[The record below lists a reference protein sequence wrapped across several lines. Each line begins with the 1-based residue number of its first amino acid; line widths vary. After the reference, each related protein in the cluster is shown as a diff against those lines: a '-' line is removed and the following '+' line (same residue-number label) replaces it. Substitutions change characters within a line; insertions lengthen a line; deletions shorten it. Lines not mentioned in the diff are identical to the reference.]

1 MGYSLVELALG
12 RRKGTTRVSVV
23 IYRQEGV
30 GVDDC
35 AEVSGMLLPRL
46 ETIEGMADVS
56 LEVSSPGIER
66 ALRATEEYAIF
77 PGGASASWR
86 ARTPNGRVASSTAWT
101 EERSG
106 SGSDGNEKGSRSR
119 TSARRDWTTQWRLRK
134 QKMQSELSQAI
145 KQLVQER
152 GIPEDLVMSTIENF
166 LLAAYKKKYGVVDN
180 AVVRFSD
187 DSMEVTLFAKKKI
200 VPDDDLD
207 DTVYEIPLSEA
218 LEMNED
224 CEVGDELLI
233 EINPKEFDRVSVQS
247 AKQKARQSLREI
259 QKDTLYS
266 EYKDKVGEM
275 IIGYYQRERNGNIYV
290 DLGKTEGILPKKY
303 QSPRE
308 IYHPNDRIKAL
319 IYECVKTP
327 TGLQIVLSRNH
338 AEFVKK
344 IFELEVPEI
353 YDKTIEIMKI
363 VREPGYR
370 TKIAV
375 RSTRED
381 VDPVGACVGLKG
393 VRIQA
398 VVRELEGE
406 KIDILRYSLDSR
418 SFIKNALSPAEVNQV
433 VILDESKKLALAIVP
448 DASFSLAIGKQ
459 GLNVRLA
466 NRLTDWNIDVKTES
480 QFSEMDISAEA
491 KRAVSALFGEPEEE
505 IQKISELPGIT
516 PRLVEI
522 LEKDNIAD
530 IESLVALSP
539 EQLAALEGIT
549 AEDIVTL
556 HKIIEENVEIVEEEP
571 APAAEADAEGDEAA
585 DAAPAQPAS
594 PLAAVLPDAAAETPA
609 ASPEPGRG
617 GGRSIRVS

>member
-1 MGYSLVELALG
+1 
-12 RRKGTTRVSVV
+12 
-23 IYRQEGV
+23 
-30 GVDDC
+30 
-35 AEVSGMLLPRL
+35 
-46 ETIEGMADVS
+46 
-56 LEVSSPGIER
+56 
-66 ALRATEEYAIF
+66 
-77 PGGASASWR
+77 
-86 ARTPNGRVASSTAWT
+86 
-101 EERSG
+101 
-106 SGSDGNEKGSRSR
+106 
-119 TSARRDWTTQWRLRK
+119 
-134 QKMQSELSQAI
+134 MQSELSQAI

-180 AVVRFSD
+180 AVVRFSEEGT
-187 DSMEVTLFAKKKI
+187 EVTLFAKKKI
-200 VPDDDLD
+200 VLEDDLED
-207 DTVYEIPLSEA
+207 PVYEIPLAEA
-218 LEMNED
+218 LELNEE

-233 EINPKEFDRVSVQS
+233 EINPREFDRVSVQS

-266 EYKDKVGEM
+266 EFKDKVGEM

-308 IYHPNDRIKAL
+308 VYHPNDRIKAL
-319 IYECVKTP
+319 IYEVVKTP

-353 YDKTIEIMKI
+353 YDKTIEISKI

-406 KIDILRYSLDSR
+406 KIDILRYSLDAR

-433 VILDESKKLALAIVP
+433 VILDEAKKLALAIVP
-448 DASFSLAIGKQ
+448 DAQFSLAIGKQ

-466 NRLTDWNIDVKTES
+466 NRLTDWNIDVKTET

-491 KRAVSALFGEPEEE
+491 KRAVSALFGETEEE
-505 IQKISELPGIT
+505 IQKISELPGI
-516 PRLVEI
+516 PQRLVEI
-522 LEKDNIAD
+522 LEKDNITD
-530 IESLVALSP
+530 IESLVALTP
-539 EQLAALEGIT
+539 EQLASLEGIT
-549 AEDIVTL
+549 AEDIQTI

-571 APAAEADAEGDEAA
+571 APAAEEEE
-585 DAAPAQPAS
+585 
-594 PLAAVLPDAAAETPA
+594 LAAEEGSEEAVEQEASDAAAAAQEEPQAGSDAGPAAAEAVTKETEETGKTEETEAVEETVAEETYECPECGTPITPDMATCPNCGVGLTFEDDADEASQETPGD
-609 ASPEPGRG
+609 ASSGRG
-617 GGRSIRVS
+617 STEGE

>member
-1 MGYSLVELALG
+1 
-12 RRKGTTRVSVV
+12 
-23 IYRQEGV
+23 
-30 GVDDC
+30 
-35 AEVSGMLLPRL
+35 
-46 ETIEGMADVS
+46 
-56 LEVSSPGIER
+56 
-66 ALRATEEYAIF
+66 
-77 PGGASASWR
+77 
-86 ARTPNGRVASSTAWT
+86 
-101 EERSG
+101 
-106 SGSDGNEKGSRSR
+106 
-119 TSARRDWTTQWRLRK
+119 
-134 QKMQSELSQAI
+134 MQSDLSQAI

-180 AVVRFSD
+180 AVVRFSED
-187 DSMEVTLFAKKKI
+187 GTEVTLFAKKKI
-200 VPDDDLD
+200 VLDDDLED
-207 DTVYEIPLSEA
+207 PVYEIPLVEA
-218 LEMNED
+218 LELNEE
-224 CEVGDELLI
+224 CEIGDELLI

-266 EYKDKVGEM
+266 EFKDKVGEM

-319 IYECVKTP
+319 IYEVVKTP

-353 YDKTIEIMKI
+353 YDKTIEISKI

-433 VILDESKKLALAIVP
+433 VILDEAKKLALAIVP
-448 DASFSLAIGKQ
+448 DAQFSLAIGKQ

-466 NRLTDWNIDVKTES
+466 NRLTDWNIDVKTET

-491 KRAVSALFGEPEEE
+491 KRAVSALFGETEEE
-505 IQKISELPGIT
+505 IQKISELPGI
-516 PRLVEI
+516 PQRLVEI

-530 IESLVALSP
+530 IESLVALTP

-549 AEDIVTL
+549 AEDIQTI
-556 HKIIEENVEIVEEEP
+556 HKIIEENVEIVEEEQ
-571 APAAEADAEGDEAA
+571 APASEEEE
-585 DAAPAQPAS
+585 
-594 PLAAVLPDAAAETPA
+594 AAAEEETEEETAEATEGETEEAAEEQAVTVEETAAPEAEATAAEGVAEAPRAEEAGSKEAAEETVEEETYECPECGTPITPDMATCPNCGVGLTFEDDSEDEPA
-609 ASPEPGRG
+609 APDAKAPGTG
-617 GGRSIRVS
+617 GSIEGSAAGGEGE

>member
-1 MGYSLVELALG
+1 
-12 RRKGTTRVSVV
+12 
-23 IYRQEGV
+23 
-30 GVDDC
+30 
-35 AEVSGMLLPRL
+35 
-46 ETIEGMADVS
+46 
-56 LEVSSPGIER
+56 
-66 ALRATEEYAIF
+66 
-77 PGGASASWR
+77 
-86 ARTPNGRVASSTAWT
+86 
-101 EERSG
+101 
-106 SGSDGNEKGSRSR
+106 
-119 TSARRDWTTQWRLRK
+119 
-134 QKMQSELSQAI
+134 MQSDLSQAI

-187 DSMEVTLFAKKKI
+187 DGAEVTLFAKKKI
-200 VPDDDLD
+200 VLDDDLD
-207 DTVYEIPLSEA
+207 DPVYEMPLSEA
-218 LEMNED
+218 LELNEQ

-266 EYKDKVGEM
+266 EFKDKVGEM

-319 IYECVKTP
+319 IYEVVKTP

-353 YDKTIEIMKI
+353 YDKTIEISKI

-406 KIDILRYSLDSR
+406 KIDILRYSLDAR

-433 VILDESKKLALAIVP
+433 VILDEAKKLALAIVP
-448 DASFSLAIGKQ
+448 DAQFSLAIGKQ

-466 NRLTDWNIDVKTES
+466 NRLTDWNIDVKTET

-491 KRAVSALFGEPEEE
+491 KRAVSALFGETEEE
-505 IQKISELPGIT
+505 IQKISELPGI
-516 PRLVEI
+516 PQRLVEI
-522 LEKDNIAD
+522 LEKDSIAD
-530 IESLVALSP
+530 IESLVALTP

-549 AEDIVTL
+549 AEDIQTI
-556 HKIIEENVEIVEEEP
+556 HKIIEENVEIVEEEQP
-571 APAAEADAEGDEAA
+571 PAAEEEGQTPEAQEDLPEEEEIGEETAE
-585 DAAPAQPAS
+585 QPAVEAS
-594 PLAAVLPDAAAETPA
+594 AESDGEASHAAESGSKEAVEETVEEETYECPECGTPITPDMATCPNCGVGLTFEDDADEEPAPEGKAPGAGGA
-609 ASPEPGRG
+609 AG
-617 GGRSIRVS
+617 GSATGAKGE